1 MKFFTKEVQIAL
13 VAILG
18 IVILFFGM
26 QFLKGLSLFSNK
38 VQYKVSF
45 ADISGLSTSAPV
57 YANGYKVGMVEK
69 IDYDFEKP
77 SDVVVTIGVDKNM
90 KLPKDTKAEITSD
103 LMGNVKL
110 VLKLGN
116 YAAGMLA
123 VGDTFRGMQQQG
135 LLSKAGDL
143 MPQVEMLLP
152 KLDSILSSVNALLA
166 DPALKN
172 SLGNI
177 ETITSNL
184 TTTTNELHI
193 LSASLNRQL
202 PALVGK
208 ADGVMENTQT
218 LTSNLSQLDVA
229 ATMQRVNATLD
240 NVQQMTERLNS
251 NDGTLGLLMRD
262 PSLYRNLNATMQ
274 HADSLVIDLKQHPK
288 RYVHFSVFGRK
299 DK

>member
-26 QFLKGLSLFSNK
+26 QFLKGLSIFSNK
-38 VQYKVSF
+38 AQYKVSF
-45 ADISGLSTSAPV
+45 SDISGLSTSATV
-57 YANGYKVGMVEK
+57 YANGYKVGMVEQ
-69 IDYDFEKP
+69 IDYDYEKI
-77 SDVVVTIGVDKNM
+77 SDIVVTIGIDKNM
-90 KLPKDTKAEITSD
+90 KLPKDTQAEITSD
-103 LMGNVKL
+103 MLGNVKL
-110 VLKLGN
+110 ELKLGN
-116 YAAGMLA
+116 YATGLLA
-123 VGDTFRGMQQQG
+123 EGDTFSGRQQQG

-143 MPQVEMLLP
+143 MPQVEKLLP
-152 KLDSILSSVNALLA
+152 KLDSILASVNALLA
-166 DPALKN
+166 NPALKN

-184 TTTTNELHI
+184 TTTTNELHT

-202 PALVGK
+202 PTLLGK

-229 ATMQRVNATLD
+229 ATMQRVNNTLD

-251 NDGTLGLLMRD
+251 NEGTLGLLMRD
-262 PSLYRNLNATMQ
+262 QSLYRNLNATMQ
-274 HADSLVIDLKQHPK
+274 HADSLVIDLKKHPK